1 MEVPGRAF
9 LSTAVAAF
17 LLLAAAVGS
26 LALFLWSVVW
36 LREAARAFIGVTR

>member
-1 MEVPGRAF
+1 MMDVPGQKF
-9 LSTAVAAF
+9 LSMATAAF

-36 LREAARAFIGVTR
+36 LREAARAFVR